1 MGKRL
6 DTLRRALHAAPD
18 DPKLLLEFARQ
29 ALLARTPGEAA
40 EAEGALRHLLE
51 LQPRHMDARLVLA
64 EALLTLGKSSEA
76 AVRAEELLSERPG
89 LARAYLLL
97 ARVALREGDR
107 AEAQKQWRR
116 AQRADSALND
126 AEMDKEFGATAR
138 GVSRMT
144 HDGVDWSS
152 RSEDEDDEDETEF
165 DEGFQVE
172 DFNPAQATLADVA
185 GLEAEAELLQRQL
198 GSPGPELLAVL
209 NNRPRGG
216 VLLYGPPGCG
226 KSLLAEAI
234 AGTAGVPFL
243 AVGLHQLLDSYVG
256 NAEKNLH
263 DLFELAAE
271 RGPCVLFFDE
281 LDAFA
286 ADRGQQRFT
295 PTRTLLS
302 QLLFELDRLSPQSGT
317 LVIGATSS
325 PWEMDGA
332 LLRAGRL
339 GTNLFIGP
347 PAAPARERLLRDAI
361 ETAFPDLLHPADP
374 ARLPQ
379 LHELVE
385 ATRGFASA
393 DLRHLVLQWLA
404 ATPGLGAAGATGAAG
419 TEADLGQ
426 LLLAARSHHSE
437 ISAWSEEARAALA
450 ESAASRRRFP
460 ALARWLETQPK
471 LID

>member
-6 DTLRRALHAAPD
+6 ETLRRALHATPD

-29 ALLARTPGEAA
+29 ALLSRSPGETA
-40 EAEGALRHLLE
+40 EAEGALRHLLD
-51 LQPRHMDARLVLA
+51 LQPRHVDARLVLA
-64 EALLTLGKSSEA
+64 EALLALGKPSEA
-76 AVRAEELLSERPG
+76 AVRVEELLGERPG
-89 LARAYLLL
+89 LAPAHLLL
-97 ARVALREGDR
+97 ARIALREGDR

-116 AQRADSALND
+116 AQRADSALAD
-126 AEMDKEFGATAR
+126 AELEKEFGATHR
-138 GVSRMT
+138 GMSRMT
-144 HDGVDWSS
+144 HDGVDWSG
-152 RSEDEDDEDETEF
+152 RSDDEEDDDDNDF

-185 GLEAEAELLQRQL
+185 GLEAEAEILQRQL
-198 GSPGPELLAVL
+198 GPPGPELLAVL
-209 NNRPRGG
+209 NHRPRGG
-216 VLLYGPPGCG
+216 ILLHGPPGCG

-234 AGTAGVPFL
+234 AGSARVPFL

-302 QLLFELDRLSPQSGT
+302 QLLFELDRLPPQSGT

-339 GTNLFIGP
+339 GTSLFIGP
-347 PAAPARERLLRDAI
+347 PNSTARERLLRDAI
-361 ETAFPDLLHPADP
+361 DTACPDLLHPADTTGVT
-374 ARLPQ
+374 Q
-379 LHELVE
+379 LNQIVD
-385 ATRGFASA
+385 ATQGFASA
-393 DLRHLVLQWLA
+393 DLRQLVLDWLA
-404 ATPGLGAAGATGAAG
+404 RTPGLTAGHAV
-419 TEADLGQ
+419 EPDLAQ
-426 LLLAARSHHSE
+426 LLASARTHHSE
-437 ISAWSEEARAALA
+437 VAAWTEEARAAFT
-450 ESAASRRRFP
+450 ESPATRRRFP
-460 ALARWLETQPK
+460 TLQQWLEKQK
-471 LID
+471 SA